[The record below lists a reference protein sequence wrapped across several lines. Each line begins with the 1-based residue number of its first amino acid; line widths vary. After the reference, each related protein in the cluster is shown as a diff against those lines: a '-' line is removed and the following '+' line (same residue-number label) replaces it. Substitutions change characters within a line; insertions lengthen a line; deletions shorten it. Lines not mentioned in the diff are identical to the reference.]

1 MCYVNVSQYTNIPFI
16 ILILITLFTDRPSRG
31 QQRSAPID
39 GSRERRSH
47 LAQRRVEKMRK
58 HYSTEVN

>member
-1 MCYVNVSQYTNIPFI
+1 MCCDNVSQNINVLFI
-16 ILILITLFTDRPSRG
+16 ALLTDRPSPA

-58 HYSTEVN
+58 HYSAEVN